1 MGMMGVVNCRR
12 TEKGL
17 RKIDEQHPYYE
28 LKYLKNQTFS
38 DIANKPEIFLKMLK
52 AEEEGLIEVRVK
64 LQNEQEFRKQLFSE
78 FASDNFSELADA
90 WNDERQ
96 KALDL
101 AFTKLERVIT
111 KGVKESMRTECQDSV
126 LKICREEYSKR
137 LDQAPYKPK
146 GMILGTVPRVL
157 VVIPSLPASSA
168 GREASKAA

>member
-1 MGMMGVVNCRR
+1 MNYYMMGVVNCRR

-101 AFTKLERVIT
+101 AFTKLERV
-111 KGVKESMRTECQDSV
+111 RTECQDSV

-146 GMILGTVPRVL
+146 GM
-157 VVIPSLPASSA
+157 
-168 GREASKAA
+168 